1 MILVNDVTQFGDVKL
16 LMGLSLVGCHICGL
30 KLLFNAAQMCPV
42 CEAKLFLTIFPTVF
56 VSVYEFATI
65 ILQASG
71 WNFRKLL
78 TRATYKYVKRS
89 TCQYTKI
96 RCARSIYPKRI
107 INRES

>member
-16 LMGLSLVGCHICGL
+16 LRDLSLVGCHICGF
-30 KLLFNAAQMCPV
+30 KLLFDIAQMCPV

-78 TRATYKYVKRS
+78 TRTTYKYVKE
-89 TCQYTKI
+89 KHL
-96 RCARSIYPKRI
+96 SIHK
-107 INRES
+107 N